1 MTRYRDP
8 HSRAPRL
15 TRTPRQATGLALGIL
30 LALAPPAAALDI
42 PVGEQYQLT
51 FYGFL
56 NPAVTWDSRGSK
68 GVDWAFASPNS

>member
-1 MTRYRDP
+1 MTRHQRSSSP
-8 HSRAPRL
+8 TIAFL
-15 TRTPRQATGLALGIL
+15 CTL
-30 LALAPPAAALDI
+30 LAASLTLAPPAAALDI